1 MTDGSFTWD
10 VYVPEG
16 GSAAPMT
23 PEGLREGKQYL
34 DVMDPEGMKERLDK
48 LSLSNWLLCIDKA
61 LEKSGYTRADVDY
74 LATLLVKRSAHDHLM
89 SQLGLK
95 PEQTR
100 YFAEF
105 GHQGQNDQILSL
117 ELAIEEGRIKNGDLV
132 LMISAGIG
140 YAWDVLLLRWGTR
153 IEKER

>member
-1 MTDGSFTWD
+1 MT
-10 VYVPEG
+10 
-16 GSAAPMT
+16 A
-23 PEGLREGKQYL
+23 EGLREGKQYL

-61 LEKSGYTRADVDY
+61 LEKSGYTRADVNY

-89 SQLGLK
+89 NQLGLK

-117 ELAIEEGRIKNGDLV
+117 ELGIEEGRLKNGDLV

-153 IEKER
+153 IEKGE

>member
-1 MTDGSFTWD
+1 MT
-10 VYVPEG
+10 V
-16 GSAAPMT
+16 
-23 PEGLREGKQYL
+23 EGLREGKQYL
-34 DVMDPEGMKERLDK
+34 DVMDPVGMKDRLDR

-61 LEKSGYTRADVDY
+61 LEKCGYTRADVGY

-89 SQLGLK
+89 NELGLK

-117 ELAIEEGRIKNGDLV
+117 ELAIEEGRIKDGDLV
-132 LMISAGIG
+132 LMVSAGIG
-140 YAWDVLLLRWGTR
+140 YAWDVLVLRWGPR
-153 IEKER
+153 LGKE